1 MHDTLSGAKV
11 TSPGLAQNL
20 ESYLRRLL
28 ERIGAQQSASAESGK
43 GPGAPQK
50 LPRAALW
57 TGLVLCVLSG
67 VKSLRGVWRYL
78 VWQGY
83 AMCDETVYDRL
94 EEEGTAALQLLFAQI
109 SQMLLAWLSPLGAQQ
124 SWAPLAPF
132 AKQHAALDESIAD
145 PPARKQPLLR
155 DVV

>member
-11 TSPGLAQNL
+11 TSPGLTQNL

-28 ERIGAQQSASAESGK
+28 ERIQAQQSASAESGK

-50 LPRAALW
+50 LPSAALW
-57 TGLVLCVLSG
+57 TGLLLCVLSG

-83 AMCDETVYDRL
+83 AICDETV
-94 EEEGTAALQLLFAQI
+94 
-109 SQMLLAWLSPLGAQQ
+109 
-124 SWAPLAPF
+124 
-132 AKQHAALDESIAD
+132 
-145 PPARKQPLLR
+145 
-155 DVV
+155 